1 MTEPPPTDGA
11 ARAPTLNHKAMSPE
25 TILALRHEPQ
35 ELEGAYRQRPEGFA
49 GALAEALDRHPG
61 DLVLQAWAARL
72 DLPPVAEGKAD
83 DAAPAWSFASVLTP
97 ERARA
102 LLLTAAALVVVGGT
116 WAKLPWLLGWGE
128 IGEQIEPFLARYAPF
143 FVGLP
148 LLGVLWQRYR
158 PSARLAWT
166 VVGALVAL
174 LLVQSFRDI
183 DSDAGLLSI
192 LHLPI
197 LLLAGGGVLALG
209 AKWKNAEARLAYLQL
224 GGETAALAGVLTLGG
239 GILVALTAGL
249 FEAIGVGVETVLFEW
264 VIVYG
269 AVGVLPV
276 GALLASQRV
285 EAGRLAP
292 LVARVFGPLAL
303 VVLVVYLPALVAS
316 GGLADRDSL
325 LVLNVALV
333 AVLAL
338 VLLMEAERPERPRVW
353 TDGVAAALVALALL
367 ADLAALG
374 SIVGRLAGGLTP
386 NRLAIVG
393 LNVLIAAHFAGM
405 VGPLVRRALGRGAGP
420 DDAWT
425 GRFLSVYAIWAL
437 VVVLAFP
444 VLF

>member
-1 MTEPPPTDGA
+1 
-11 ARAPTLNHKAMSPE
+11 MSPE

-35 ELEGAYRQRPEGFA
+35 ELEAAYRGAADGFA
-49 GALAEALDRHPG
+49 RALAEALDRAPA

-83 DAAPAWSFASVLTP
+83 GTAPAWSFASVLTP

-102 LLLTAAALVVVGGT
+102 LLLTAAALIVLGGT
-116 WAKLPWLLGWGE
+116 WAKLPWLLGWSESGE
-128 IGEQIEPFLARYAPF
+128 LIEPFLARYAPF

-148 LLGVLWQRYR
+148 LLGVLLQRYR
-158 PSARLAWT
+158 PPARIVWS
-166 VVGALVAL
+166 VGGALAAL
-174 LLVQSFRDI
+174 LLLQSFRDI
-183 DSDAGLLSI
+183 DSDAGILSI
-192 LHLPI
+192 IHLPI
-197 LLLAGGGVLALG
+197 LLLAAGGVLALG
-209 AKWKNAEARLAYLQL
+209 SRWQNAEARLAYLQF

-239 GILVALTAGL
+239 GILLALTAAL
-249 FEAIGVGVETVLFEW
+249 FEAIGVSVETVLFEW

-269 AVGVLPV
+269 AIGVLPV

-292 LVARVFGPLAL
+292 LVARVFGPMAL
-303 VVLVVYLPALVAS
+303 VVLAVYLPTLVAN
-316 GGLADRDSL
+316 GGLAERDSL
-325 LVLNVALV
+325 LILNVALV

-338 VLLMEAERPERPRVW
+338 VLLMEAERPDRTRVW

-374 SIVGRLAGGLTP
+374 SIVTRLAGGLTP

-393 LNVLIAAHFAGM
+393 LNVLIAAHFAGL

-420 DDAWT
+420 EDAWT
-425 GRFLSVYAIWAL
+425 ARFLTVYALWAL